1 MIKFTDP
8 KVANKVFW
16 WLASVCALLVVIDV
30 GLYFFFHGRHTHFA
44 GEEIPGI
51 YGVFGFVA
59 FWCIVIAGKYFRK
72 LVKRDEDYYDE

>member
-16 WLASVCALLVVIDV
+16 GLVTVCALLVVIDV
-30 GLYFFFHGRHTHFA
+30 GLYFFHGRHTHFA

-51 YGVFGFVA
+51 YGVFGFIA

>member
-16 WLASVCALLVVIDV
+16 GLAAVCAMLVVIDV
-30 GLYFFFHGRHTHFA
+30 GLYFFHERPTHFA
-44 GEEIPGI
+44 GEEVPGI